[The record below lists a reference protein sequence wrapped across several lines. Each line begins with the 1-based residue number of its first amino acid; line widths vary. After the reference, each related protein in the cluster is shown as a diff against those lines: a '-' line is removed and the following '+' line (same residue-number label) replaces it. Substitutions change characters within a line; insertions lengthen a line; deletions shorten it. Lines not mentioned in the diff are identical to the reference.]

1 MNTVAPKN
9 SSQKI
14 QLSGFTGYNA
24 KGSAVY
30 AVPENFLNVI
40 NAEYY
45 FPTSV
50 QPNIETNKT
59 YNRRPNAV
67 DLLYSTEGQFEYDS
81 NSTDYYNI
89 TTF

>member
-50 QPNIETNKT
+50 
-59 YNRRPNAV
+59 
-67 DLLYSTEGQFEYDS
+67 
-81 NSTDYYNI
+81 
-89 TTF
+89 